1 MLNAVFLTRVT
12 KIHLFLYETF
22 KRSDKSRE
30 ITFSCGVHHVRK
42 RQSHSFKA
50 GSPWSVLFFGQD
62 ECSMESLRGLYN
74 EYKAERLCR
83 LEVATVPTRK
93 RNFVR
98 QFAEEKGLV
107 INEWPLATNPQGFHI
122 GIVVCFGHL
131 IPLSIINSFPFGILN
146 IHFSLLPRW
155 RGASPDIYALMNGDT
170 QTGITIMKVAE
181 KFDTGDIVAQEK
193 IDIHADET
201 RPELNMKLAKL
212 GANVLIDVIRKLPQ
226 VLSSSRPQGKV
237 GITYGNLFL
246 LLSNKI
252 HWYLNYFTNISRWL
266 HFVAPKIT
274 SKIAVVKWDEMTAK
288 NVYDLHRAL
297 LGSYSLKTK
306 FDGTG
311 IKLLDVRQTSISSTG
326 VKNADVPGF
335 AKFDWKS
342 KQLIVTCKGPSWIS
356 VTKVIVEKCSVMSA
370 QAFANGFILGRKKD
384 GILFQSNIT

>member
-237 GITYGNLFL
+237 GITY
-246 LLSNKI
+246 
-252 HWYLNYFTNISRWL
+252 
-266 HFVAPKIT
+266 APKIT

-326 VKNADVPGF
+326 VKNADVPDKMCVINVKPLPGF

>member
-107 INEWPLATNPQGFHI
+107 INEWPLAINPQGFHI

-131 IPLSIINSFPFGILN
+131 IPLNIINSFPFGMLN

-181 KFDTGDIVAQEK
+181 KFDTGDIVTQEK

-237 GITYGNLFL
+237 GITY
-246 LLSNKI
+246 
-252 HWYLNYFTNISRWL
+252 
-266 HFVAPKIT
+266 APKIT
-274 SKIAVVKWDEMTAK
+274 SKISVVKWDEMTAK

-311 IKLLDVRQTSISSTG
+311 IKLLDVRQTSISSTD

>member
-1 MLNAVFLTRVT
+1 MLNVVFLTRAT

-98 QFAEEKGLV
+98 RFAEEKGLV
-107 INEWPLATNPQGFHI
+107 INEWPLATDPQGFHI

-131 IPLSIINSFPFGILN
+131 IPLNIINSFPL
-146 IHFSLLPRW
+146 
-155 RGASPDIYALMNGDT
+155 
-170 QTGITIMKVAE
+170 
-181 KFDTGDIVAQEK
+181 FDTGDIVAQEK

-201 RPELNMKLAKL
+201 RPELNVKLAKL
-212 GANVLIDVIRKLPQ
+212 GANVLIDVIGKLPQ

-237 GITYGNLFL
+237 GITY
-246 LLSNKI
+246 
-252 HWYLNYFTNISRWL
+252 
-266 HFVAPKIT
+266 APKIT
-274 SKIAVVKWDEMTAK
+274 SKISVVKWDEMTAK